1 MLQKSLQKLLDNEH
15 IVFLDNL
22 PAEKQEEILNSKSS
36 YTIPSDVAFKEAS
49 VSTPARWV
57 FDAGSKSPTG
67 YPLNDLLAKGTID
80 LIKLVN
86 MVLGWRIGASAFTG
100 GIQMF
105 YNSILLH
112 QDHWKYQKIL
122 INPDLDPDSKVLIAV
137 ITTLIYGVR
146 PVGNQCEEGI
156 KLLAMEVR
164 EKFQLAADLLLVKR
178 YVDDL
183 GDSMM
188 NEEKT
193 DSIIKE
199 ITRIL

>member
-1 MLQKSLQKLLDNEH
+1 
-15 IVFLDNL
+15 
-22 PAEKQEEILNSKSS
+22 
-36 YTIPSDVAFKEAS
+36 
-49 VSTPARWV
+49 
-57 FDAGSKSPTG
+57 
-67 YPLNDLLAKGTID
+67 
-80 LIKLVN
+80 
-86 MVLGWRIGASAFTG
+86 
-100 GIQMF
+100 MF

-156 KLLAMEVR
+156 KLLAMEVC
-164 EKFQLAADLLLVKR
+164 EKFPLVADQLLVKR

-183 GDSMM
+183 GDSSI

-199 ITRIL
+199 TTRVLQTVNMKVKGWAKSGVDPPEELSENGVSLSFAGMV